1 MTFHWFD
8 EEISESRFYIL
19 TLLFLSQMPWS
30 KKSYWVE
37 HTHFHQWRKTSTVPG
52 KFQIFSVLQTNFIV
66 LKTIHHFKFILL
78 GVLFLL
84 QILVNDVPADME
96 DKDVILDNDIF
107 TDRRSFLSFCEEN
120 NYQFDTLR
128 RAKHSSMMILY
139 HLHKMTTI
147 TKQRTCSLCHNDVVL
162 EWRCEICP
170 GLDVCS
176 MCYSK
181 EGEGCHVHPLIP
193 HVLEAYCE
201 TKNKQELENR
211 KAFKVW

>member
-1 MTFHWFD
+1 
-8 EEISESRFYIL
+8 
-19 TLLFLSQMPWS
+19 
-30 KKSYWVE
+30 
-37 HTHFHQWRKTSTVPG
+37 
-52 KFQIFSVLQTNFIV
+52 
-66 LKTIHHFKFILL
+66 
-78 GVLFLL
+78 
-84 QILVNDVPADME
+84 
-96 DKDVILDNDIF
+96 
-107 TDRRSFLSFCEEN
+107 
-120 NYQFDTLR
+120 
-128 RAKHSSMMILY
+128 MILY
-139 HLHKMTTI
+139 HLHKMTTL

-211 KAFKVW
+211 KAFKVWQISIIYLVNKITKMNIMKLLIQKKEMLDLLEHANQCQATRDSPCSRRNCVHIKWLFRHSCECEIRLAGNCKKCKRIWYLLLLHSEECKDSNCHMPRCLYVVIFIHVFLASSLH